1 MLSNSKSNVSDPIQQ
16 FTQMSFRVFVLIMY
30 IKVKRPQTQTSIYK
44 HNIFTKYGSSEQ
56 NGNII
61 KTIERMKVKV
71 YSTSKHPLPQYATK
85 QSAGL
90 DLRANID
97 APITINP
104 RERVLVPTGLHIQ
117 LPEGFE
123 ARIQPR
129 SGLALKKGITCLN
142 SPGCVDAD
150 YRGDVG
156 VILINHGTEPFTV
169 NDGERIAQMII
180 SKYEQ
185 AEWEPVSSIEDL
197 EVTERG
203 EQGFGHSGIK

>member
-1 MLSNSKSNVSDPIQQ
+1 
-16 FTQMSFRVFVLIMY
+16 
-30 IKVKRPQTQTSIYK
+30 
-44 HNIFTKYGSSEQ
+44 
-56 NGNII
+56 
-61 KTIERMKVKV
+61 MKVKI

-197 EVTERG
+197 EATERG
-203 EQGFGHSGIK
+203 EQGFGHSGLK

>member
-1 MLSNSKSNVSDPIQQ
+1 
-16 FTQMSFRVFVLIMY
+16 
-30 IKVKRPQTQTSIYK
+30 
-44 HNIFTKYGSSEQ
+44 
-56 NGNII
+56 
-61 KTIERMKVKV
+61 MKVKV

-97 APITINP
+97 APITINL
-104 RERVLVPTGLHIQ
+104 ENVYWFQQDYIYNFQKVLKQEFSLEVD
-117 LPEGFE
+117 
-123 ARIQPR
+123 QP
-129 SGLALKKGITCLN
+129 LKKGITCLN

-197 EVTERG
+197 EITERG